1 MIKTR
6 ISTFDHSWNPTR
18 GCSRGCSYCYARRM
32 AHRFKQSFEPT
43 CHPERLAQPAS
54 VRKPSRIFVDSAGDL
69 FDPGIPLR
77 FVVDV
82 VLAMRAADWHTYFV
96 LTKRPERMLEFARYS
111 QGWHT
116 SLNYGHLWLGVSV
129 TNQADADE
137 RIPLL
142 LQTPAAHRFISFEP
156 LLSEVDA
163 GTWFWSMMSD
173 AGKCAIS
180 WAIIGGDSSPGAK
193 PPAVEWVKSLTR
205 QCVAAGVRVYHKN
218 NLRRVISDLRQ
229 EFQRAE
235 ATIIHDTVEREEIL
249 ERRR

>member
-6 ISTFDHSWNPTR
+6 IETFDYSWNPTS
-18 GCSRGCSYCYARRM
+18 GCSLGCSYCYARRI

-43 CHPERLAQPAS
+43 CHPERLAQPAR

-69 FDPGIPLR
+69 FDPSIPFTFIR
-77 FVVDV
+77 RVF
-82 VLAMRAADWHTYFV
+82 AEMRMNQQHTFYV
-96 LTKRPERMLEFARYS
+96 LTKRAGRMLEFMTVLEASMNHRPFSYLP
-111 QGWHT
+111 QRHIWV
-116 SLNYGHLWLGVSV
+116 GVSV

-193 PPAVEWVKSLTR
+193 PPAAEWVEALTK
-205 QCVAAGVRVYHKN
+205 QCVAAGVSVYHKN
-218 NLRRVISDLRQ
+218 SLRRVISDLR
-229 EFQRAE
+229 RAHV
-235 ATIIHDTVEREEIL
+235 A
-249 ERRR
+249 